1 MTRERFVKKLMGVG
15 FSRNEA
21 NKISFKSRES
31 GLSYREYYEYK
42 CSWLIISNAMNKV
55 GTSVKNFSNAMN
67 IANRTMMSFTEA
79 MRAVT
84 QQDKEFNLDGCLIGH
99 NEILSDV
106 LGTDGGV

>member
-1 MTRERFVKKLMGVG
+1 MTRKRFIKELMGMG

-21 NKISFKSRES
+21 NGIAIKSRGS
-31 GLSYREYYEYK
+31 GLSYQEYCEYK
-42 CSWLIISNAMNKV
+42 YQWFKLSIAMKKV

-67 IANRTMMSFTEA
+67 IANRTMMLFTEA